1 VSAKRTPLYGWY
13 GDDFTGS
20 TDTLATLA
28 ERGFRALLF
37 LRQPDEAQLAAAGPL
52 DAIGIA
58 GASRAMAPE
67 AITAELTEIG
77 RFFAGQG
84 VGLMH
89 YKCCSTFD
97 SAPHVGSIGAAVAAL
112 KPFFANPLVPILGGQ
127 PNLGRYCLFGNLFA
141 AGGDGTIHRID
152 RHPTM
157 SRHPVT
163 PMAEADLRWHLAAQG
178 LEGLG
183 LVDYRAYADAWA
195 AMARA
200 RSDGTQAI
208 LFDVA
213 TEADLTAIGAL
224 LATAL
229 ADGPMLAV
237 GASSVARA
245 FAAAPAESA
254 GSAAKTAP
262 THIDNR
268 HVGPVLALVGSLSP
282 VTRVQVEAATGYAML
297 PVEPHRL
304 LSDESYATGLRETAL
319 SALANGDAMLVTEQP
334 EDAPAAAG
342 CVANATG
349 RLLASIMER
358 APIGRLVVAGGDTST
373 MAIRSL
379 PLWGLSYR
387 GPCVPGAPLCRAHSD
402 VSRLDG
408 LDIVLKGGQM
418 GPPGFFNDEARA
430 GLDDTWSSRGNTPS
444 SRA

>member
-1 VSAKRTPLYGWY
+1 MTAKRTPLYGWY

-37 LRQPDEAQLAAAGPL
+37 LRQPNEAQLVAAGPL

-58 GASRAMAPE
+58 GASRAMAPD

-97 SAPHVGSIGAAVAAL
+97 SAPDVGSIGAAVAAL
-112 KPFFANPLVPILGGQ
+112 KPFFPNPLVPILGGQ
-127 PNLGRYCLFGNLFA
+127 PNLGRFCLFGNLFA
-141 AGGDGTIHRID
+141 AGGDGTVHRID

-163 PMAEADLRWHLAAQG
+163 PMAEADLRRHLAAQG
-178 LEGLG
+178 LEGIG
-183 LVDYRAYADAWA
+183 LVDYRAYGEGSA
-195 AMARA
+195 APATPPD
-200 RSDGTQAI
+200 RSPAV

-213 TEADLTAIGAL
+213 TEADLTAIGGW
-224 LATAL
+224 LATSL
-229 ADGPMLAV
+229 RNGPMLAV

-245 FAAAPAESA
+245 FAA
-254 GSAAKTAP
+254 GHGKRAAVAP
-262 THIDNR
+262 TPDAKR
-268 HVGPVLALVGSLSP
+268 RKAGPVLALVGSLSP
-282 VTRVQVEAATGYAML
+282 VTRTQVEAARGYAML
-297 PVEPHRL
+297 PVDAGRL
-304 LSDESYATGLRETAL
+304 LADERYAGGLYATAL
-319 SALANGDAMLVTEQP
+319 SELARGDVMLVTEKP
-334 EDAPAAAG
+334 EGIPTAAG
-342 CVANATG
+342 AVAEATG
-349 RLLASIMER
+349 ALLASIIAEAR
-358 APIGRLVVAGGDTST
+358 LGRLVVVGGDTST

-402 VSRLDG
+402 DARLEG

-418 GPPGFFNDEARA
+418 GPPGFFNEAARA
-430 GLDDTWSSRGNTPS
+430 
-444 SRA
+444 

>member
-1 VSAKRTPLYGWY
+1 MPLYGWY

-37 LRQPDEAQLAAAGPL
+37 LRQPGEAQIAAAGPL

-67 AITAELTEIG
+67 AIAAELTEIG

-97 SAPHVGSIGAAVAAL
+97 SAPHIGSIGAAVAAL
-112 KPFFANPLVPILGGQ
+112 KPFFPNPLLPILGGQ
-127 PNLGRYCLFGNLFA
+127 PNLGRFCLFGNLFA
-141 AGGDGTIHRID
+141 AAGDGTIHRID

-163 PMAEADLRWHLAAQG
+163 PMAEADLRRHLAAQG
-178 LEGLG
+178 LVDIG
-183 LVDYRAYADAWA
+183 LVDYRAYADGPVIKAGLPGGSA
-195 AMARA
+195 AV
-200 RSDGTQAI
+200 

-213 TEADLTAIGAL
+213 AEGDLAAIGGV
-224 LATAL
+224 LATSSEN
-229 ADGPMLAV
+229 GPMLAV

-245 FAAAPAESA
+245 FAAGYDKVVAL
-254 GSAAKTAP
+254 AP
-262 THIDNR
+262 TLDTKR
-268 HVGPVLALVGSLSP
+268 RETGPVLTLVGSLSP
-282 VTRVQVEAATGYAML
+282 VTRAQVEAARGYAMIS
-297 PVEPHRL
+297 VDAKRL
-304 LSDESYATGLRETAL
+304 LADENYAAKLRRAAL
-319 SALANGDAMLVTEQP
+319 PKLAQGDVMLVTERP
-334 EDAPAAAG
+334 EGAPTTAG
-342 CVANATG
+342 AVAEATG
-349 RLLASIMER
+349 ALLASIIAETNLS
-358 APIGRLVVAGGDTST
+358 RLVVAGGDTST

-402 VSRLDG
+402 DARLDG

-418 GPPGFFNDEARA
+418 GPPDFFNNEAR
-430 GLDDTWSSRGNTPS
+430 D
-444 SRA
+444 